1 MFGRQERI
9 SRRLINGRLDT
20 IDRLLSLGMIA
31 GESRARATRPNSVLN
46 SVTTSVG
53 RFYEKRHQFT
63 GALQQYSKALS
74 TNPDDTAI
82 YIDRSRILL
91 KLGSI
96 GKAQEDTGRVDL

>member
-1 MFGRQERI
+1 MGAQTRSLAFLFGM
-9 SRRLINGRLDT
+9 LAD
-20 IDRLLSLGMIA
+20 
-31 GESRARATRPNSVLN
+31 ESRARATRQKSVLN

-53 RFYEKRHQFT
+53 RFYEKHHQFN
-63 GALQQYSKALS
+63 GALEQYSKALS

-96 GKAQEDTGRVDL
+96 SRAQEDTGRIDL